1 MFDNVN
7 NVSFGKDEPKET
19 KKSFF
24 RKTNEMPNDSVELSS
39 AKPKSSLAEKLAMKI
54 LEKVAH
60 QKDVIEQKQ
69 KVSPMQIYQ
78 DMIKDGISKS
88 SAKKITGDSTL
99 LKQYLL
105 FTSDEKDKDG
115 NLISGLKK
123 PLKTDVAVRLVS
135 DGIDETQIK
144 KAEILLD
151 FNIPT
156 YEITKLIN
164 NEPFMA
170 LISDEVD
177 ENGELLSGLPKVPTS
192 HDIDTLKDYSVDNIE
207 KFKKLVSTKKD
218 ETGKLA
224 SGLTRAFK
232 FEEAMDFI
240 KEATASA
247 SPQLYIDLIDNG
259 SYSYKA
265 NKIISDD
272 DLQQRLYMLC
282 GDERAKQTSP
292 FSQKFEFSEAMQLVD
307 AKLTDEQIETYIKVP
322 KEKHNNG
329 IFYYGRHPLVDLVKN
344 GFKEIESFQMLSA
357 LDSDYHYRDYT
368 SNYYSVI
375 TDPKRVKLFS
385 LLINTQKDEKTG
397 KYLSGCIRE
406 LNEKEAT
413 KVCISLKYPDEQ
425 LPQCIQ
431 LINLGVSVDDATDI
445 VATKYY
451 NEEERDRFLDFMS
464 FISDEKD
471 ENGKLKSGL
480 EKPLSIENATYIV
493 KQRIPYEHIPLFI
506 EMINDGLNKHKIE
519 YFLKKEDSCIRYK
532 ELRAN
537 TEDKNFP
544 LSPSEA
550 YTIVENK
557 IEDSKIARFV
567 ELTREESALAL
578 GLKRGLTPEEASSV
592 VKEDIAVEQIPLFLE
607 IMSDEI
613 DENGNLKSGLEN
625 DISSKHVASRL
636 IKKGYSKEQIIR
648 FSEVYLM
655 RKQDSYDCIQA
666 HEAEDIVE
674 NNLNNEE
681 VERYLYLS
689 SYPHNLLSRSDNY
702 YAPKTEEEKEEF
714 KKLVFSIIK
723 DSEKFERYKSLTDE
737 NKINLPSLVAVR
749 FVAPEICSDNQIE
762 FFKKIDS
769 IYRDYNN
776 PFIAIDFA
784 KNKDNYEK
792 YCHYTTSF
800 ELDINGEKRPLTKDE
815 AVHAIYNK
823 VSEENISTYIK
834 LLNENKDFYPVVI
847 ANLVE
852 KNITSSEQIKL
863 YKEMT
868 DYGSWHRESN
878 EEKIIDIISNPEKIE
893 RYKIITSSELD
904 SHSLL
909 LNSVNQTL
917 KRNDNARLKSGLKRA
932 LNNEEAVGFLSPKV
946 IDNKRINEYLNIVDD
961 GVSSYDAMTVFTND
975 EKYEK
980 YSILTSNDKNIN
992 GSLKSGLTR
1001 PLNPKEAVEV
1011 IENDLD
1017 ISQIELYVDL
1027 VNSSIWRDDA
1037 IKFVKNTEYLEQ
1049 YKVLTSTEKDSN
1061 GMLKSGLKR
1070 PLKAIEVYESINNKL
1085 DLQQTKFLVELVDED
1100 IPIRDT
1106 IGVLKDEK
1114 KYQKLIHYSS
1124 KEVDETGKLK
1134 NKLPRPLTMIEAY
1147 KVSDKKLNTSQI
1159 SKYID
1164 LSKNNLPIDTAIV
1177 LAKDF
1182 SFLSGKSNIN
1192 ELSLQ
1197 EKRKFLKS
1205 LISNNSSVFDL
1216 KLPFGEFK
1224 LLPANQKEYCKTLDK
1239 LAKSIGI
1246 DTRTLNNEQKS
1257 TCYDGLKEITSVIT
1271 SSNIDDCEISL
1282 DFSREEFLQETQ
1294 SILSKLNSLEQRK
1307 VMDYFGFEIKHG
1319 KLIGYPINVNNGE
1332 KLKEIENTETKV
1344 VVEELRPIVQRFSV
1358 DNKIHIPQDRDL
1370 EESLNKILEGLPEL
1384 KTLVGKAQH
1393 ETQDYSLDKHTLKVL
1408 QNIVKNPN
1416 FESLS
1421 DNDKRIITIATLFH
1435 DIAKAEGVV
1444 DKAHP
1449 VESAFD
1455 AFYIIQKF
1463 NLPEDEQLKLYQL
1476 IKTHDWLE
1484 KLNKTQENSDKLAK
1498 DIAFNMRHSNTFELS
1513 KILCE
1518 ADLKSVKADESFW
1531 TQFKDAFVEK
1541 SQVVQNYLDILEKS
1555 KIVLPQ
1561 TKIPKASEMK
1571 DVETRTANGITN
1583 KVLCIGH
1590 CDNDLSQY
1598 GFEQGTTVENWKGL
1612 VHALDYETQLRNFD
1626 TFSIID
1632 SDALLSTSYMNP
1644 KEYHVFRKQG
1654 LILDVHSSDIH
1665 AGYYRDFGSGYT
1677 KNLEL
1682 LQNDYLFGGSR
1693 KEYRTFISELIKNK
1707 LDLTDAKYVELLK
1720 KIEGCKSITDV
1731 EKIDSEFASVLQGVF
1746 DEMDSGKRSYGRQY
1760 NEMLVSRPKIQ
1771 GVFSYGQKY
1780 EDIPLF
1786 LRKYAQDN
1794 DLPII
1799 MFGHYQ

>member
-24 RKTNEMPNDSVELSS
+24 RKTNEIPNDSVELSS

-151 FNIPT
+151 FNIST
-156 YEITKLIN
+156 YEISKLIN
-164 NEPFMA
+164 NESFMA
-170 LISDEVD
+170 LISNEVD

-192 HDIDTLKDYSVDNIE
+192 HDIHTLKNYSVDEIE
-207 KFKKLVSTKKD
+207 KFKNLVSTKKD

-232 FEEAMDFI
+232 FNEAMDFI

-272 DLQQRLYMLC
+272 NLQQRLYMLC
-282 GDERAKQTSP
+282 GDERAEQTSP
-292 FSQKFEFSEAMQLVD
+292 FSQKFEFYEAMYLID
-307 AKLTDEQIETYIKVP
+307 NELTDEQIESYIKMP

-329 IFYYGRHPLVDLVKN
+329 IYYYGRYPVAGLIKN
-344 GFKEIESFQMLSA
+344 GFKEKESFQMLSA
-357 LDSDYHYRDYT
+357 LDSDYHYMDYT
-368 SNYYSVI
+368 SNYFPLI
-375 TDPKRVKLFS
+375 TDPERVKLFS
-385 LLINTQKDEKTG
+385 LLTNTQKDEKTG

-425 LPQCIQ
+425 LHQCIQ
-431 LINLGVSVDDATDI
+431 LINLGVSVDDATHI

-519 YFLKKEDSCIRYK
+519 YFLKREDSCIRYK

-537 TEDKNFP
+537 TEDKNFS

-655 RKQDSYDCIQA
+655 PKGNYDCIQA
-666 HEAEDIVE
+666 HEAEDIVD
-674 NNLNNEE
+674 NNLNDEE
-681 VERYLYLS
+681 VKRYIKFCE
-689 SYPHNLLSRSDNY
+689 DNCFDTRNNIY
-702 YAPKTEEEKEEF
+702 DHKTEEDREKF
-714 KKLVFSIIK
+714 KLLVLDIVK
-723 DSEKFERYKSLTDE
+723 DAEKFERYKSLTDK
-737 NKINLPSLVAVR
+737 NKGILPPLVAVR

-762 FFKKIDS
+762 FFKKIDF
-769 IYRDYNN
+769 IYRDNNN
-776 PFIAIDFA
+776 PFVAIDCA
-784 KNKDNYEK
+784 KDKDNYEK
-792 YCHYTTSF
+792 YCRYTTSF

-815 AVHAIYNK
+815 AVHVIYNG
-823 VSEENISTYIK
+823 VSEKNITQYIK
-834 LLNENKDFYPVVI
+834 LLAENKNYYPSLI
-847 ANLVE
+847 ASLVE
-852 KNITSSEQIKL
+852 RNISSSEQIKL
-863 YKEMT
+863 YQEMIEHNFW
-868 DYGSWHRESN
+868 GGKRN
-878 EEKIIDIISNPEKIE
+878 EEQVTDILSNPEKLE
-893 RYKIITSSELD
+893 RYKLITSSELD

-909 LNSVNQTL
+909 LNSVNQTF

-932 LNNEEAVGFLSPKV
+932 LKNEEAVDFLSPKV
-946 IDNKRINEYLNIVDD
+946 IDNKRINAYLNLEDI
-961 GVSSYDAMTVFTND
+961 GVSSQEAKEFILDD
-975 EKYEK
+975 EKYEQYLLLISK
-980 YSILTSNDKNIN
+980 EKNTD
-992 GSLKSGLTR
+992 GSLKSG
-1001 PLNPKEAVEV
+1001 
-1011 IENDLD
+1011 
-1017 ISQIELYVDL
+1017 
-1027 VNSSIWRDDA
+1027 
-1037 IKFVKNTEYLEQ
+1037 F
-1049 YKVLTSTEKDSN
+1049 
-1061 GMLKSGLKR
+1061 KR
-1070 PLKAIEVYESINNKL
+1070 PLKSNEVFEVINNNL
-1085 DLQQTKFLVELVDED
+1085 DIQQTKFLVELADEN
-1100 IPIRDT
+1100 IPIRDV
-1106 IGVLKDEK
+1106 ISVLKDEK
-1114 KYQKLIHYSS
+1114 KYQKLLHYSS

-1134 NKLPRPLTMIEAY
+1134 NKLPRPLTIIEAY

-1216 KLPFGEFK
+1216 KLPYGEFK

-1246 DTRTLNNEQKS
+1246 DTRTLNNEQKA
-1257 TCYDGLKEITSVIT
+1257 TCYNGLKEITSVIT
-1271 SSNIDDCEISL
+1271 SSDIDDCEISL

-1294 SILSKLNSLEQRK
+1294 SILSKLSGLEQRK

-1358 DNKIHIPQDRDL
+1358 DNKINIPQNKEL
-1370 EESLNKILEGLPEL
+1370 EKTLNKILEGLPEL

-1531 TQFKDAFVEK
+1531 THFKDAFVEK
-1541 SQVVQNYLDILEKS
+1541 SKVVQNYLDILEKS

-1571 DVETRTANGITN
+1571 NTETRTANGITN

-1598 GFEQGTTVENWKGL
+1598 GFEQGTTVKNWKGL

-1626 TFSIID
+1626 TFSIVD

-1644 KEYHVFRKQG
+1644 KEYHVFRNQG

-1693 KEYRTFISELIKNK
+1693 QEYRTYISRLIKNK
-1707 LDLTDAKYVELLK
+1707 LNLSDEKYVELLK

-1746 DEMDSGKRSYGRQY
+1746 DEMDSGKRSHGRQY